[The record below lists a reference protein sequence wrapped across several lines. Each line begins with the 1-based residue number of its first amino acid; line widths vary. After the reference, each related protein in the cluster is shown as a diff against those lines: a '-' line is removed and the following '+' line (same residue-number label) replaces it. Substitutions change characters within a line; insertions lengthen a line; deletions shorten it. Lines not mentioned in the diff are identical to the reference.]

1 VNDPPES
8 DDPAGS
14 DAPSSAPAADHLPP
28 RRHLDAKSLLGLAHP
43 LRVQIQDQLG
53 LHGPA
58 TATQLAA
65 RLGESSG
72 ATSYHLRQL
81 EKYGFVEEDPGRG
94 SGRERWWRRV
104 PGGISIA
111 GHELRES
118 EATRDATNLVLNE
131 FNRGKQARIDHWRN
145 TYHEWPREWV
155 EASGEA
161 SLRFRLRPA
170 ELDELYADLERVLNR
185 WIARANDRTDD
196 DLVDVEMQ
204 LYAYPVGVPTPDHPG
219 GAPPRGPDTRVPQ
232 DPRRDARHSGALQHS
247 DEQPGT
253 SEVVGEG

>member
-1 VNDPPES
+1 MNDPP
-8 DDPAGS
+8 AVT
-14 DAPSSAPAADHLPP
+14 ADSPPRDQLPP
-28 RRHLDAKSLLGLAHP
+28 RRHVDAKSLLGLAHP

-81 EKYGFVEEDPGRG
+81 EKYGFVEEDTDRG

-118 EATRDATNLVLNE
+118 EVTRDATNLVLNE

-145 TYHEWPREWV
+145 TYHAWPREWV

-161 SLRFRLRPA
+161 SLRFRLRP
-170 ELDELYADLERVLNR
+170 DELGALTDELEAVLDR
-185 WIARANDRTDD
+185 WIARVNDRPDG

-204 LYAYPVGVPTPDHPG
+204 VYTYPVGMPTPAHPG
-219 GAPPRGPDTRVPQ
+219 GEPPVRRTAAPP
-232 DPRRDARHSGALQHS
+232 
-247 DEQPGT
+247 
-253 SEVVGEG
+253 EG